1 MDTPGGVVSRRS
13 RAGTTVDPGISAL
26 LARAATLRG
35 DRRRSVPRA
44 AADWYKIR
52 NADGAS
58 GDTAEVWL
66 YTEIDDW
73 WGISAEYFVA
83 ELRNITASTIKLRVN
98 CKGGDV
104 FDGLAIYQALLS
116 HPARVEVQIDGIA
129 ASAASYI
136 VQAGDHVTIGPAAMV
151 MIHDALCGCV
161 GNASDL
167 RGCADL
173 LDKIS
178 DAIADLYALHAG
190 GTSDEWR
197 ERMLADGGNGTWYTG
212 AEAVDVGLVD
222 EVLDQGRKRRC
233 DDEDGE
239 GEGDEPPLDRAPTRQ
254 LAATITPADVAA
266 ALHEVL
272 DQRSAADAPAPP
284 VDLQAG
290 DADTSAEPDPEPAAS
305 DQGATEPDPQD
316 ETWDAL
322 TSALINDDPW
332 ASLTRGLL

>member
-1 MDTPGGVVSRRS
+1 MSRRS

-35 DRRRSVPRA
+35 DQRRSVPQA
-44 AADWYKIR
+44 TADWYKIR
-52 NADGAS
+52 NSDGAS

-66 YTEIDDW
+66 YTEIDGW
-73 WGISAEYFVA
+73 WGISAEYFVG

-98 CKGGDV
+98 CRGGDV

-151 MIHDALCGCV
+151 MVHDALCGCI
-161 GNASDL
+161 GNAGDMRS
-167 RGCADL
+167 CADL
-173 LDKIS
+173 LDKVS

-190 GTSDEWR
+190 GTADEWR
-197 ERMLADGGNGTWYTG
+197 ERMLADGGDGTWYTG
-212 AEAVDVGLVD
+212 AEAVEAGLVD

-233 DDEDGE
+233 DDSEDGDAA
-239 GEGDEPPLDRAPTRQ
+239 DESPMDRAPTRQ
-254 LAATITPADVAA
+254 LSATITSADVAA
-266 ALHEVL
+266 ALREVL
-272 DQRSAADAPAPP
+272 DQREAAESPVSPAP
-284 VDLQAG
+284 DLPDG
-290 DADTSAEPDPEPAAS
+290 DTGPANPDPEHPGPEAS
-305 DQGATEPDPQD
+305 DPEPESDPQD
-316 ETWDAL
+316 DWAAL
-322 TSALINDDPW
+322 TVGLTTATDPW